1 MAGRLEGFSTPQWDQ
16 MNKAPLTSKGGPG
29 SPLNSS
35 LEEEER
41 QGYDGLNE
49 SFLIVYTRELSIHDG
64 WRQRG
69 PPENRPGP
77 CLPFDMSVFLLSAC
91 SVTLS

>member
-1 MAGRLEGFSTPQWDQ
+1 MAPQWYQ

-49 SFLIVYTRELSIHDG
+49 SFLTLFTGLMFQFRSS
-64 WRQRG
+64 
-69 PPENRPGP
+69 
-77 CLPFDMSVFLLSAC
+77 FVFLLN
-91 SVTLS
+91 

>member
-1 MAGRLEGFSTPQWDQ
+1 

-41 QGYDGLNE
+41 QVYEGLNE
-49 SFLIVYTRELSIHDG
+49 SSLIVYTRELSIHDG

-69 PPENRPGP
+69 PPIKIGQVRVYLLI
-77 CLPFDMSVFLLSAC
+77 CLFFY
-91 SVTLS
+91 